1 MHEEIK
7 YPFAIKKRVA
17 GDWNCPKCANLN
29 FSFRSNCNKCESPK
43 PLSNPFGCALYI
55 FPPNLQDEVQE
66 KSLSSE
72 PETDQYQYH
81 YPLITPFLDE
91 EIFEFSPLRLCE
103 KENERK
109 NKTGSENT
117 ELSSDHEKTA
127 DQIMKRVKKPS
138 TKKLGDWVCL
148 KCLNLN
154 FSFRQTC
161 NVCKNSKTDFIQV

>member
-17 GDWNCPKCANLN
+17 GDWNCSKCGNLN
-29 FSFRSNCNKCESPK
+29 FSFRQKCNKCESPK
-43 PLSNPFGCALYI
+43 PLSNPFGCAFYI
-55 FPPNLQDEVQE
+55 FPPTQHDDPPD
-66 KSLSSE
+66 KSLPSE
-72 PETDQYQYH
+72 AENDHDQI
-81 YPLITPFLDE
+81 PSLSPFLDE
-91 EIFEFSPLRLCE
+91 DIFELYPRLHE
-103 KENERK
+103 KENSRTK
-109 NKTGSENT
+109 AGSENT
-117 ELSSDHEKTA
+117 EISSDYEKTTA
-127 DQIMKRVKKPS
+127 QILKRVKKPS